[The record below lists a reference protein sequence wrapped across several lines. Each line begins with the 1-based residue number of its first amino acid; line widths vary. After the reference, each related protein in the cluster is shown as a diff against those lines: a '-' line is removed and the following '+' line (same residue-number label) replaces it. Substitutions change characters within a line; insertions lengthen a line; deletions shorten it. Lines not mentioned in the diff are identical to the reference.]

1 MPNTTLNR
9 FKKYR
14 KGQLDLIKDTPTRN
28 ALEGL
33 QGRIT
38 EIEKQL
44 QQYTYGMSA
53 PFNGR
58 QGLVLESA
66 VEIRS
71 DGSPVMLM
79 WVPKT
84 EFLTGEIS
92 WRSTD
97 PSADTDVRINIVFYR
112 NGQGF
117 DGRRWG
123 TIVKGVQAEIG
134 VPGSFFTVLDL
145 TPVVGGNTYQ
155 VGLTYSGP
163 IGMMVSG
170 RLLAVPLPFLRRP
183 T

>member
-1 MPNTTLNR
+1 MPNTTINR

-14 KGQLDLIKDTPTRN
+14 KGQLDLVKDTPTRN

-33 QGRIT
+33 QARIT

-44 QQYTYGMSA
+44 QQFTYGISQ
-53 PFNGR
+53 PFFGR

-71 DGSPVMLM
+71 DGSPIMVM
-79 WVPKT
+79 WVPRT
-84 EFLTGEIS
+84 EFLTGEVT
-92 WRSTD
+92 WRSVD
-97 PSADTDVRINIVFYR
+97 LSADSVVTVNAIFLR

-117 DGRRWG
+117 DGRKWG
-123 TIVKGVQAEIG
+123 TIVKGVQQELG
-134 VPGSFFTVLDL
+134 VPGNFFSVIDL
-145 TPVVGGNTYQ
+145 TPAVGGNTYQ
-155 VGLTYSGP
+155 VSLSYSGP
-163 IGMMVSG
+163 IGMQISG